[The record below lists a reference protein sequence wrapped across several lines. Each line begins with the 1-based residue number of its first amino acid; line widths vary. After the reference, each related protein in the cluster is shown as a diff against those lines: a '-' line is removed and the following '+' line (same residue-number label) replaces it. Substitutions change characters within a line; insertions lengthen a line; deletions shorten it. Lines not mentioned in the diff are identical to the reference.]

1 MADYQGGLTFVFT
14 DIEGS
19 TQLITDLGGSYGLA
33 LRVHRRVLQTK
44 FEEHDG
50 KEMGREGDGL
60 FFIFPSAERALA
72 GAVAAQQKID
82 HYDWGEGVRLR
93 VRMGVHT
100 GSVRVSGGEYVGLT
114 VHEVARVCGAAHG
127 GQILCSGATAKAAGP
142 LPDDF
147 SLRELGEFI
156 LRGIPDARTLYQV
169 CGPDLEDDFAP
180 PREAVRDGGSRVTVW
195 RRSEHVAPHSSLA
208 PENLA
213 ITMLEPDVKVEFRK
227 ASTGP
232 PFAFR
237 LIVRRQ
243 GVIQEEYDGLTVDGA
258 TGASAIVN
266 AHSKLIHVDVS
277 PTPGSTGR

>member
-44 FEEHDG
+44 FEQHDG

-60 FFIFPSAERALA
+60 FFIFPSADRALA

-114 VHEVARVCGAAHG
+114 VHEVARICGAAQG
-127 GQILCSGATAKAAGP
+127 GQILCSGATAQAAGA

-147 SLRELGEFI
+147 SLRELGEFV
-156 LRGIPDARTLYQV
+156 LRGIPEARTLYQV

-180 PREAVRDGGSRVTVW
+180 PREAVRHGGSRVTVW
-195 RRSEHVAPHSSLA
+195 RRAEHAPPHSPPA
-208 PENLA
+208 PEELA
-213 ITMLEPDVKVEFRK
+213 ITTLGPDARVDLRK

-232 PFAFR
+232 PVAVPFIFR
-237 LIVRRQ
+237 R
-243 GVIQEEYDGLTVDGA
+243 
-258 TGASAIVN
+258 
-266 AHSKLIHVDVS
+266 H
-277 PTPGSTGR
+277 